1 MHRGGGGPELRL
13 FAVNGRDEL
22 KIVGNLDES
31 NLIAACERVDERLKS
46 RGRSFQEV
54 LLDVSEKGLDAIA
67 LGRLI
72 QCFAE
77 NHVRVKW
84 INACKNCLNDFD
96 MYFALGKYIESVEGR
111 SLVDLDLSDNSIGDF
126 GCITLLQA
134 LIRAK
139 LASTERRITVVS
151 LEGNLISHP
160 LRLLEAIPQDLAPVV
175 YATGISQTPMSPQT
189 LIQLVGLDSQR
200 CARAKRDYPA
210 IPAVPIT
217 RPLRAGREP
226 EDDNW

>member
-1 MHRGGGGPELRL
+1 MMRSGGPELRL

-22 KIVGNLDES
+22 KIVGSLDES
-31 NLIAACERVDERLKS
+31 NLIAACERIDERLKT

-54 LLDVSEKGLDAIA
+54 LLDVSDKGLEAVG

-72 QCFAE
+72 QCFSE

-84 INACKNCLNDFD
+84 IDASQNKLDDFD
-96 MYFALGKYIESVEGR
+96 MHFAIGRYIESVEGR
-111 SLVDLDLSDNSIGDF
+111 FLVDLDLSNNSIGDF

-134 LIRAK
+134 MIRAK
-139 LASTERRITVVS
+139 LASTDRRITVVS
-151 LEGNLISHP
+151 LRENLIAHP
-160 LRLLEAIPQDLAPVV
+160 LRVLEAIPADLAPVV
-175 YATGISQTPMSPQT
+175 FAPGVSQSVMSPQT

-200 CARAKRDYPA
+200 CARARSDFPA
-210 IPAVPIT
+210 IPAVPVT
-217 RPLRAGREP
+217 RPLRSAREP